1 MYNEARRVQDTPMFL
16 AWTVE
21 SKNLYLC
28 TQGNQEEGPD
38 TQEKYQELNT
48 C

>member
-1 MYNEARRVQDTPMFL
+1 MRLGESKIIPMFP

-21 SKNLYLC
+21 SKEFIFMHARKL
-28 TQGNQEEGPD
+28 GRGPD